1 MKPDAASVREIRRVG
16 LVGCGRMGAALGRH
30 LLDRDWPLAV
40 TDPVAAAAARL
51 GRAGA
56 LVMGSAAEV
65 AAASDLV
72 LVVVVDD
79 AQVREAVGGPGGALE
94 GAAPGVVAAICASVR
109 PDTCRAL
116 AGEGAARGVHVIDVA
131 LARGERGA
139 EAGELLLLCGGPEP
153 AIDAC
158 RLAFAAFA
166 TDVCRLGDVGAG
178 QVAKI
183 VNNILLW
190 SCIRADLEAQRLG
203 RALGVE
209 PSVLRPVLML
219 GSGSNRPL
227 EEWGGHRLRW
237 PAKDLELAL
246 ALAGEA
252 GVDVPLVRALAP
264 LMAELRVEDLEE
276 LL

>member
-1 MKPDAASVREIRRVG
+1 MNPDATPLREIRRVG
-16 LVGCGRMGAALGRH
+16 LVGCGRMGAALGQH

-40 TDPVAAAAARL
+40 TDPVAEAAARL

-131 LARGERGA
+131 LAGGERGA
-139 EAGELLLLCGGPEP
+139 EAGDLLLLCGGPEP
-153 AIDAC
+153 VIDAC

-166 TDVCRLGDVGAG
+166 TDVCQLGDVGAG

-209 PSVLRPVLML
+209 PSVLRSVLVL
-219 GSGSNRPL
+219 GSGSNRPM
-227 EEWGGHRLRW
+227 EEWGWHRLRW
-237 PAKDLELAL
+237 PAKDLEVAL
-246 ALAGEA
+246 ALASEA

-264 LMAELRVEDLEE
+264 LMAELRVEDLKE